1 MVLWDLCNTVILY
14 IEEHGIIRL
23 MMINITVISKL
34 TVDMIDDVIG
44 VNGEDKCV

>member
-1 MVLWDLCNTVILY
+1 LC
-14 IEEHGIIRL
+14 
-23 MMINITVISKL
+23 VISKL